1 MTAAAP
7 RSPRC
12 PGARG
17 GLYARPVR
25 TSAGVLPSEVEV
37 LLDAALVA
45 ELTVV
50 TASGRPVTYPLIPLY
65 DGRVIAMTSAVLF
78 SRKLDHIRAN
88 PKVSVALSDP
98 VGVPAEPFSRAT
110 VQGLARVLD
119 EEDPHTA
126 WERLLP
132 LWRAKEPAIDKL
144 VRQRFG
150 LPLFFER
157 VVIEITPI
165 RVLYWP
171 GGDTAAPPSVVE
183 LAGSR

>member
-1 MTAAAP
+1 M
-7 RSPRC
+7 
-12 PGARG
+12 
-17 GLYARPVR
+17 R
-25 TSAGVLPSEVEV
+25 TSPGVLPAEVEA

-50 TASGRPVTYPLIPLY
+50 TAAGRPVTYPLIPLY

-98 VGVPAEPFSRAT
+98 VGIPAQPFARAT

-119 EEDPHTA
+119 EDDPHTA

-132 LWRAKEPAIDKL
+132 LWQAKEPAIGKL

-157 VVIEITPI
+157 IVIEITPV
-165 RVLYWP
+165 RVLHWS
-171 GGDTAAPPSVVE
+171 GGDTTAPPRVVE

>member
-1 MTAAAP
+1 M
-7 RSPRC
+7 
-12 PGARG
+12 
-17 GLYARPVR
+17 R
-25 TSAGVLPSEVEV
+25 TSPGVLPPEVEA

-88 PKVSVALSDP
+88 PRVAVALTDP
-98 VGVPAEPFSRAT
+98 VGIPASPFARAT

-132 LWRAKEPAIDKL
+132 LWKAKEPAIAKL

-157 VVIEITPI
+157 VIIEITPV
-165 RVLYWP
+165 RVLHWP
-171 GGDTAAPPSVVE
+171 GGDTAGPPAVVE
-183 LAGSR
+183 LTGSR